1 MRLAMLYVFF
11 IFSTICLFIAEPRAR
26 AQELQSPRY
35 RIESGSLSLEPDVN
49 RGSGNYD
56 LSSSF
61 GPESKKQFKEK
72 GYVAVSRVRAD
83 SSNKSFL
90 RLQLSHSQLV
100 FDRVDVLDES
110 IQKSSI
116 TLNGMSSTPVI
127 LGMRQAEP
135 FKNSFGGVVE
145 PTNCDNTFS
154 KCIPTQAGKWKT
166 ASGFGYGVDG
176 STWADFDQADNFRP
190 MYIGDESGKS
200 AILFNGPLD
209 EDGKILD
216 VRFKLRPKPQ
226 AATGTYMSTV
236 IITLTAD
243 F

>member
-1 MRLAMLYVFF
+1 MSLCVF
-11 IFSTICLFIAEPRAR
+11 EPLVR
-26 AQELQSPRY
+26 AQQLQSPRY
-35 RIESGSLSLEPDVN
+35 RIESGSLSLEPDVE

-90 RLQLSHSQLV
+90 RLQLSNSQLV
-100 FDRVDVLDES
+100 FDRVDVVDES

-127 LGMRQAEP
+127 LGVRQAEP
-135 FKNSFGGVVE
+135 FKNSFGGLVE
-145 PTNCDNTFS
+145 PTNCDNVFS
-154 KCIPTQAGKWKT
+154 KCTPTQAGKWK
-166 ASGFGYGVDG
+166 AAMGFGYGVDG
-176 STWADFDQADNFRP
+176 STLADFDQADNFRP

-200 AILFNGPLD
+200 AVLFGGPLD
-209 EDGKILD
+209 EDGKTLD
-216 VRFKLRPKPQ
+216 VRFKLRPQLQ
-226 AATGTYMSTV
+226 APTGKYMSTV
-236 IITLTAD
+236 IITLTTD